1 MKRIFIVSLLAL
13 TVALGAVAT
22 GCSGGNNSSSTDKSS
37 SKVESVNDSSDDS
50 STAEVGDAVVGDFV
64 WDENSCIVNL
74 TKDAAK
80 KSEIVISENCID
92 LRIDDWENGEDNYF
106 SENDNLES
114 VVAKLAYESAKH
126 SANSTCHMFFGQTKL
141 PEKVK
146 KLRKF

>member
-1 MKRIFIVSLLAL
+1 MKTIAL
-13 TVALGAVAT
+13 SILQ
-22 GCSGGNNSSSTDKSS
+22 KMQ
-37 SKVESVNDSSDDS
+37 
-50 STAEVGDAVVGDFV
+50 
-64 WDENSCIVNL
+64 
-74 TKDAAK
+74 K

-92 LRIDDWENGEDNYF
+92 LRIDDWANGEDNYF
-106 SENDNLES
+106 SENDKLES